1 MLNRDDMMI
10 KVATLYYEADITQS
24 EIAKRLK
31 ISRPTVSTLLK
42 EAKEKGIVRITIQHS
57 KMNANKQQEA
67 IAASYNLQSVT
78 IAPQA
83 FGTLTSKNMVGSL
96 CADFVERNALDIQSI
111 GIGWGTT
118 MFEFVQAAA
127 YADFNHLDI
136 VPLIGGFGINNVQYH
151 SNHLAFQLA
160 NKYNCSVNYFYAPA
174 LAESVEVKNI
184 LESTELIKQVYQKG
198 KNVDLTIV
206 GVGNPIESSTY
217 RQFGYISE
225 KEKNIIKN
233 SSVIGDALATFFDE
247 EGNSVATSVSERMLG
262 ITLEDLEMAKE
273 TLILASGVEKA
284 PAVKALLKKGFID
297 HLIIDKEI
305 ADCISH

>member
-1 MLNRDDMMI
+1 MLKRDDLMI
-10 KVATLYYEADITQS
+10 KVATLYYEADFTQS
-24 EIAKRLK
+24 EIAKRLQ

-57 KMNANKQQEA
+57 KMNAHKQQEA
-67 IAASYNLQSVT
+67 IAALYNLQSVT
-78 IAPQA
+78 IAPQGY
-83 FGTLTSKNMVGSL
+83 GTLTNKNMVGSL
-96 CADFVERNALDIQSI
+96 CADFVEKKALDIRSI

-118 MFEFVQAAA
+118 IFEFVQAAS

-174 LAESVEVKNI
+174 IAESIEVKNI
-184 LESTELIKQVYQKG
+184 LASTELIKEIYQKG
-198 KNVDLTIV
+198 KNVDLAIV
-206 GVGNPIESSTY
+206 GIGNPIESSTY

-225 KEKNIIKN
+225 KEKNIIKD
-233 SSVIGDALATFFDE
+233 SAVIGDALATFFDD

-273 TLILASGVEKA
+273 TLILASGIEKA
-284 PAVKALLKKGFID
+284 PAIKALLKKGFID

-305 ADCISH
+305 ADYISH

>member
-1 MLNRDDMMI
+1 MI
-10 KVATLYYEADITQS
+10 KIATLYYEADITQS

-83 FGTLTSKNMVGSL
+83 FGTLTSKNIVGSL
-96 CADFVERNALDIQSI
+96 CADFIEKKALEIKSI

-118 MFEFVQAAA
+118 IFEFVQAAS

-174 LAESVEVKNI
+174 LAESIEVKNI
-184 LESTELIKQVYQKG
+184 LESTELIKQIYQKG

-233 SSVIGDALATFFDE
+233 AAVIGDALATFFDN

-273 TLILASGVEKA
+273 TLILASGIEKA

-297 HLIIDKEI
+297 HLIIDNEI
-305 ADCISH
+305 ADYIISAK